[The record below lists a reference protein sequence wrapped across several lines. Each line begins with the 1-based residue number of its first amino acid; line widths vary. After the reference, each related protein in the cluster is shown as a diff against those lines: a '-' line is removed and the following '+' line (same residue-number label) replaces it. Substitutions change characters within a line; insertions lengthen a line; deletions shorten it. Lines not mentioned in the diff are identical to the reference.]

1 LLKGYEL
8 LEIAAVG
15 AILILSVLISGCIE
29 EKPNTTEN
37 TSQNKTN
44 TTTHGNIELKVFHA
58 GSLTEPLAEL
68 EKEFENHYKNID
80 VQREA
85 AGSVQTIK
93 KVTELHKDADV
104 VVSAD
109 AFLIPQM
116 MYPNYSD
123 FTIKFAT
130 NDIVI
135 AYTNKSSHWN
145 EINKDNW
152 YQILRKD
159 DVKFGFSN
167 PNNDPCGYRS
177 IMTMQLAEF
186 KYNDSKIFDDLVE
199 KNINIK
205 ANCESE
211 NLTCMIVVPNS
222 TQINPNTNKVMVRSL
237 EMELI
242 SGLQSR
248 EIDYF
253 FIYRSIAVQHKFNF
267 VELPLEI
274 NLKDETKNEIYK
286 RVKVKLADG
295 KVQQGNAIVYGV
307 TIPKNAKN
315 KKQAIEFVK
324 LIISED
330 GRKIFGN
337 LGQPPINPAIA
348 DNISNVPDELR
359 NFVVEE

>member
-1 LLKGYEL
+1 MKQKTKLTGIIGFTFLIAGIVLL
-8 LEIAAVG
+8 
-15 AILILSVLISGCIE
+15 SGCVE
-29 EKPNTTEN
+29 EKQKEN
-37 TSQNKTN
+37 ITQTN
-44 TTTHGNIELKVFHA
+44 EHIELKIFHA
-58 GSLTEPLAEL
+58 GSLTEPLAEV
-68 EKEFENHYKNID
+68 EKDFEKQHKNID

-85 AGSVQTIK
+85 AGSVATIK
-93 KVTELHKDADV
+93 KITELHKDADV
-104 VVSAD
+104 VASAD

-130 NDIVI
+130 NEIVI
-135 AYTNKSSHWN
+135 AYTNKSNHWN

-177 IMTMQLAEF
+177 VMAMQLAEF
-186 KYNDSKIFDDLVE
+186 KYNDSKIFDDLIE
-199 KNINIK
+199 RNTNIK
-205 ANCESE
+205 ADCQ
-211 NLTCMIVVPNS
+211 NLICMIVIPNS
-222 TQINPNTNKVMVRSL
+222 SQINPNTNKIMVRSL

-253 FIYRSIAVQHKFNF
+253 FIYRSVAVQHKFSF
-267 VELPLEI
+267 VELPSEI

-295 KVQQGNAIVYGV
+295 KIQQGNAIIYGV
-307 TIPKNAKN
+307 TIPKNAQH
-315 KKQAIEFVK
+315 KKEATEFVK
-324 LIISED
+324 LLLSED
-330 GRKIFGN
+330 GRKIFEN
-337 LGQPPINPAIA
+337 LGQPPVSPAVV
-348 DNISNVPDELR
+348 DNISNVPEGLKE
-359 NFVVEE
+359 FVVEK